1 MAAGRTGRTMRR
13 RVLAPVLLLLLGS
26 AALRLAVG
34 AEAALAEGEAAP
46 ETPPSQQVADCPI
59 PEVSDEV
66 IAALTAREARL
77 TAAELQFADR
87 MQALRVAET
96 EIDTKLAE
104 LRAAEESLAQ
114 TLALAD
120 SAAEDD
126 VARLTAVYENMKP
139 DQAAALF
146 QQMDPAFA
154 AGFLARM
161 RPDAAAG
168 ILSGLPPE
176 TAYTI
181 SALLA
186 GRNANAPRN

>member
-1 MAAGRTGRTMRR
+1 MRR

-26 AALRLAVG
+26 AALRLAIG
-34 AEAALAEGEAAP
+34 AEAALAEGEAASDP
-46 ETPPSQQVADCPI
+46 AAPPQVADCPM

-77 TAAELQFADR
+77 TTAELQFADR

-104 LRAAEESLAQ
+104 LRAAEDSLAR

>member
-1 MAAGRTGRTMRR
+1 MTRR

-26 AALRLAVG
+26 AALRLAIG
-34 AEAALAEGEAAP
+34 TEAAFAEAGAAADTAAP
-46 ETPPSQQVADCPI
+46 PQVADCPM

-104 LRAAEESLAQ
+104 LRAAEESLAR